1 MSLKDIFC
9 QDKAIAVLQEAHHAG
24 KEAHAYIFA
33 GPDGVGKLRTA
44 REWAKM
50 LLCRQPLE
58 ADGFA
63 DSCGSCRSCQMLEA
77 DSHPDFNM
85 VYKELLEF
93 TKDNKDRKTPVDLA
107 IDVIREFLVAKVSAR
122 PSLSSRRVFIVSE
135 AEKLNAS
142 SQNALLKVLEEPPT
156 YCSILLVC
164 TQLENLLPT
173 TRSRCQIVRFAP
185 VGEDRIIG
193 KLNEMG
199 IKDQQ
204 AKYLARLSQGSIGQA
219 CQWGRLELNGAD
231 IYEAKRQITKGLSD
245 YKYAD
250 SLQMAE
256 NFLQT
261 GKKIASVWADL
272 DRQTSKSDINRRA
285 LKTLIMMLIAALH
298 DAMISRLKPKAEL
311 VNFDQKDCIDR
322 MAGRLGV
329 EPTAAKIAVCCEA
342 MVKLDSNVNEKLICE
357 QLLLNI
363 ANSDIITP

>member
-1 MSLKDIFC
+1 MPLKNVFC
-9 QDKAIAVLQEAHHAG
+9 QEKAVASLEQAYDSG
-24 KEAHAYIFA
+24 KVAHAYIFA
-33 GPDGVGKLRTA
+33 GPDGVGKFTTA
-44 REWAKM
+44 REFAKL
-50 LLCRQPLE
+50 LLCKNPVKIG
-58 ADGFA
+58 DFT
-63 DSCGSCRSCQMLEA
+63 DSCGVCESCRA
-77 DSHPDFNM
+77 FDAGSHPDFEH

-93 TKDNKDRKTPVDLA
+93 TKDNKDRKNPVDLA
-107 IDVIREFLVAKVSAR
+107 IDVIREFLVEKVSAR

-135 AEKLNAS
+135 AEKLNAG

-156 YCSILLVC
+156 YCSIFLLC

-173 TRSRCQIVRFAP
+173 TKSRCQVVRFAP
-185 VGEDRIIG
+185 VGEDRIIE

-231 IYEAKRQITKGLSD
+231 VYEAKKQITKGLSD

-250 SLQMAE
+250 SLRLAE
-256 NFLQT
+256 NFLQM

-272 DRQTSKSDINRRA
+272 DQQTSKSDINRRA
-285 LKTLIMMLIAALH
+285 LKTLIMMVIAVLH

-311 VNFDQKDCIDR
+311 VNFDQKDCIDLT
-322 MAGRLGV
+322 AGRLGV
-329 EPTAAKIAVCCEA
+329 EPTAAKIAVCYEA
-342 MVKLDSNVNEKLICE
+342 MVKLDSNVNEKLIYE

-363 ANSDIITP
+363 ANSDIIAP